1 VPAIRRNSEPSDI
14 DQSVRDSCAMYQ
26 NPCAASVGH
35 LVVMIATAMMT
46 SSGTAASRVRS
57 PDQYHAAARYFERGN
72 ERPQQFRDWHT
83 NLLKPAGTELIG
95 KQEFLNAFRQKYSA
109 HHETNENG
117 SNRSCCDRDRRG
129 GRIVR
134 SSADWRQRLKA
145 RSRYRPRQAL
155 GANCLRH

>member
-1 VPAIRRNSEPSDI
+1 
-14 DQSVRDSCAMYQ
+14 MYQ

-95 KQEFLNAFRQKYSA
+95 KQEFLNAFRQKYST

-117 SNRSCCDRDRRG
+117 GDRSCCDRESANRRG
-129 GRIVR
+129 GRIVQERGLRGSRR
-134 SSADWRQRLKA
+134 SYRATAAGQRALAAAKA
-145 RSRYRPRQAL
+145 KVWELFRELFEPGEVHDA
-155 GANCLRH
+155 HP